1 MQRQNDTQ
9 SDTEQLNAQFFS
21 VLTNS
26 IQGSSSLLDKA
37 DWAKD
42 LELMHHFCAIT
53 ANTLATREDLRYTWR
68 VTVPR
73 EGYSNPFLMHGI
85 LSMAALHRAYLY
97 PAKAE
102 EYLRLSAY
110 HQSSGLKD
118 FQKLLLNIQQDN
130 WKAVF
135 CFASMVVIYVSAL
148 PTRLGIPILPTPIS
162 NITNLLLVTKGMDA
176 FLRPFATILR
186 NSSLA
191 AFALVN
197 MVEIPLDE
205 SLFSTSLLPE
215 DTPAQMARLR
225 EFLDCSILDPEERK
239 DYLFAWS
246 GLQSAC
252 NNLRYSEPH
261 IETSMAFFWPFILP
275 TRVMTDLQQEK
286 PLSLVLLAHYCV
298 LLRSLEHFWFA
309 KGWAKPVLVEIEERL
324 EPDLVTWLTW
334 PNKYVFNRD

>member
-1 MQRQNDTQ
+1 MQCDEVYPCSNCTKHEIPCSYARPQGSAASHTQPKSSRTLIGSSPNPTSGVQDWRLFREQIQRQHATQ
-9 SDTEQLNAQFFS
+9 SETEQLNAQFFS

-148 PTRLGIPILPTPIS
+148 PTRLGTPILPTPIS
-162 NITNLLLVTKGMDA
+162 NITNLLLVTKGMDS
-176 FLRPFATILR
+176 FLRPFLTVLR
-186 NSSLA
+186 NSNLA
-191 AFALVN
+191 AFAFVN

-205 SLFSTSLLPE
+205 RSFAPLL
-215 DTPAQMARLR
+215 LR
-225 EFLDCSILDPEERK
+225 
-239 DYLFAWS
+239 
-246 GLQSAC
+246 
-252 NNLRYSEPH
+252 
-261 IETSMAFFWPFILP
+261 
-275 TRVMTDLQQEK
+275 
-286 PLSLVLLAHYCV
+286 LSLSLPKCYLL
-298 LLRSLEHFWFA
+298 
-309 KGWAKPVLVEIEERL
+309 KNPK
-324 EPDLVTWLTW
+324 
-334 PNKYVFNRD
+334 KKKK